1 LSGGTY
7 YIDYND
13 RFPSQ
18 FPEQSASVVIYKPR
32 YQPDV
37 IIAKVQSDSHMGY
50 EELTRGVA
58 GKDDEDVINAANDF
72 VKENGGSIFLRA
84 GEYIFDSIDV
94 YGGIIGETG
103 TVFKGT
109 VHLKD
114 KAYIH
119 RITSNVDADHQAILI
134 EGSDY
139 LISECDITAEMT
151 AIAVTSSD
159 YSGTVMNTKVV
170 AGSDLGSI
178 PLAVGDSSTVINSYF
193 NNISSVTINHAG
205 KNCIIIGNAFING
218 VIYVKDNSV
227 VSGNYISGTSGG
239 IEVSTNCI
247 VTNNFIVS
255 NASPHIFGVTD
266 GCVVQGNVHVNSSTT
281 AVEAVA
287 IDTNAVPTNAVIK
300 DYITVGTFTKIYS
313 EYVFTATVTGDGTTT
328 AFNFAHNLFNTPTKI
343 IVHPNT
349 SADVMPDSVTADATN
364 VTLSF
369 TTAPAAGTTYNYTIY
384 AEV

>member
-1 LSGGTY
+1 MSGGTY

-84 GEYIFDSIDV
+84 GTYDVLDV
-94 YGGIIGETG
+94 YINTGLIGEAGTVLTG
-103 TVFKGT
+103 TVHAYDNVQIHNVNIISSEDVIGLRVEGENVT
-109 VHLKD
+109 VGNC
-114 KAYIH
+114 
-119 RITSNVDADHQAILI
+119 T
-134 EGSDY
+134 
-139 LISECDITAEMT
+139 ISTGGHGIVTLDTDPKPNTIVYNTTITAELIT
-151 AIAVTSSD
+151 YALGDYAKLLNCNIKCTSPPSFPNSGE
-159 YSGTVMNTKVV
+159 YS
-170 AGSDLGSI
+170 
-178 PLAVGDSSTVINSYF
+178 VISNCVFKGCALRVEANSKF
-193 NNISSVTINHAG
+193 
-205 KNCIIIGNAFING
+205 IGNYTDSTIF
-218 VIYVKDNSV
+218 VT
-227 VSGNYISGTSGG
+227 GT
-239 IEVSTNCI
+239 NA
-247 VTNNFIVS
+247 IVS
-255 NASPHIFGVTD
+255 NNTINSPATPHITGVSD
-266 GCVVQGNVHVNSSTT
+266 GCVITNNVHINTT
-281 AVEAVA
+281 TNTLEAVA
-287 IDTNAVPTNAVIK
+287 VNTTTVPTNVVIK
-300 DYITVGTFTKIYS
+300 DYIMVGSFKPLYS
-313 EYVFTATVTGDGTTT
+313 ENVFTASVAGDGTTT